1 MENKYFDEKDTLYDI
16 TEKYNES
23 IELLVSI
30 GFENIKDESQRKSMG
45 RAITL
50 VNALKMKNINIDDF
64 TARLEEAVAE
74 KEKEQK
80 EISGLSLKDEKTV
93 KIAGLLPC
101 PIKIPLTERFEEF
114 IEQNKEKMDFEL
126 EYEFKAASFGID
138 WLKDIIESDSANLL
152 PDLFIS
158 AGFDMFF
165 DKELFGKYKNQ
176 DLFKDITGIEKYNKD
191 FENDYIN
198 LRDPDR
204 EYSMIAVV
212 AAVFLVNKS
221 ELGDR
226 PFPTSWKDL
235 LNGDFENSI
244 SLPIS
249 DFDLFN
255 SILLHIYNK
264 FGEEGLVKLGR
275 AFKSNMHP
283 SEMVKSDRKP
293 DKPVITIMPYFF
305 TKMLTDKSPLTP
317 VWPSDGAIIS
327 PIFMLSKTE
336 KSKQLK
342 PIVDFFASKAAGEIM
357 SHEGR
362 FPSVNP
368 EVDNRLPE
376 ENKFMWV
383 GWDFIKRHDIS
394 KLIVKCEKIF
404 NDASDESKGGKA

>member
-1 MENKYFDEKDTLYDI
+1 MENKFFDELDTLYDI

-23 IELLVSI
+23 VEILASI
-30 GFENIKDESQRKSMG
+30 GFENIKDEIQRKTMG

-64 TARLEEAVAE
+64 TVRLQEAIEEKDKQE
-74 KEKEQK
+74 
-80 EISGLSLKDEKTV
+80 STGLSLKDEDTI

-101 PIKIPLTERFEEF
+101 PIKVPLTERFEDF
-114 IEQNKEKMDFEL
+114 IDKSKGEWDFDI

-138 WLKDIIESDSANLL
+138 WLKDIIESDSENLL

-165 DKELFGKYKNQ
+165 DKNLFGKYKNQ

-191 FENDYIN
+191 FQNDYMN

-212 AAVFLVNKS
+212 AAVFLVNES
-221 ELGDR
+221 ELGER
-226 PFPTSWKDL
+226 AFPTSWEDL
-235 LNGDFENSI
+235 LSGDFENSI
-244 SLPIS
+244 SLPIA

-264 FGEEGLVKLGR
+264 FGEDGLKNLGR

-293 DKPVITIMPYFF
+293 NKPVVTIMPYFF
-305 TKMLTDKSPLTP
+305 TKMLTEKSPLTP
-317 VWPSDGAIIS
+317 VWPKDGAIIS
-327 PIFMLSKTE
+327 PIFMLSKAE
-336 KSKQLK
+336 KSEELK
-342 PIVDFFASKAAGEIM
+342 PIVDFFASKAVGDIM

-368 EVDNRLPE
+368 KVDNRLPK

-383 GWDFIKRHDIS
+383 GWDFIKENEIS
-394 KLIVKCEKIF
+394 TLIEKCETIF
-404 NDASDESKGGKA
+404 NDASDEAKGGNA

>member
-1 MENKYFDEKDTLYDI
+1 METKLFDQKDTLYDI

-23 IELLVSI
+23 IELLASI
-30 GFENIKDESQRKSMG
+30 GFENIRDENQRKTMG

-50 VNALKMKNINIDDF
+50 ENALKMKNINIDDF
-64 TARLEEAVAE
+64 TERLRDAIEENS
-74 KEKEQK
+74 EQNK
-80 EISGLSLKDEKTV
+80 SLSLKNEDSI

-101 PIKIPLTERFEEF
+101 PIKVPLTEKFEEF
-114 IEQNKEKMDFEL
+114 IEKSNFDFDI

-138 WLKDIIESDSANLL
+138 WLKEIIESDSENLL

-165 DKELFGKYKNQ
+165 DKELFGKYKNK
-176 DLFKDITGIEKYNKD
+176 DLFKDITGLEKYNSD
-191 FENDYIN
+191 FENEYIN

-226 PFPTSWKDL
+226 PFPKSWRDL
-235 LNGDFENSI
+235 LSGDFENSI
-244 SLPIS
+244 TLPIA

-255 SILLHIYNK
+255 SILLHIYK
-264 FGEEGLVKLGR
+264 EFGEEGLVNLGK
-275 AFKSNMHP
+275 AFKGNMHP
-283 SEMVKSDRKP
+283 SEMVKSDRKS
-293 DKPVITIMPYFF
+293 DKPVVTIMPYFF
-305 TKMLTDKSPLTP
+305 TKMLTDSSPLTP
-317 VWPSDGAIIS
+317 VWPEDGAIIS
-327 PIFMLSKTE
+327 PIFMLSKAE
-336 KSKQLK
+336 KDKELK

-368 EVDNRLPE
+368 EVDNRLSE
-376 ENKFMWV
+376 KDKFMWV
-383 GWDFIKRHDIS
+383 GWDFIKNNDIS
-394 KLIVKCEKIF
+394 SLIEKCENIF
-404 NDASDESKGGKA
+404 NDASKGGLA